1 MQRRLLSILCLTL
14 LLNFS
19 LLAQDRATPD
29 PQIRKLKI
37 EFVTDKM
44 SLTQTQLQ
52 NFIPLYNRYS
62 DELLFQRRALK
73 ELDKSTNSQYAVEQR
88 QKVEQKIVEIKG
100 RYKNDFLKIISAQQL
115 AAMYKAENEFKTA
128 VLEQYKK
135 RNNIK

>member
-1 MQRRLLSILCLTL
+1 MRHKFFPILFLTTFLTL
-14 LLNFS
+14 ALFG
-19 LLAQDRATPD
+19 QDRAAPD

-52 NFIPLYNRYS
+52 SFLPVYNKYS
-62 DELLFQRRALK
+62 DELLFQKKALK
-73 ELDKSTNSQYAVEQR
+73 ELDKNTNSQYVVDQR
-88 QKVEQKIVEIKG
+88 QKLEQKIVEIKG